1 MRLYADE
8 NFPLAVTEALRT
20 AGHDVLTAYDDGRAN
35 LAIPDENVLHRA
47 MALSR
52 ILLTLNRQDFKRL
65 HGMHP
70 NHAGIVSCTYDPDFA
85 GQAARIHCALQEA
98 ATFAGR
104 LVRINRPPA
113 NARLTP

>member
-70 NHAGIVSCTYDPDFA
+70 NHAGIVSCTYDPVFLLGRQRESIARCKRLLRLPA
-85 GQAARIHCALQEA
+85 GWC
-98 ATFAGR
+98 
-104 LVRINRPPA
+104 V
-113 NARLTP
+113 